1 MFNPHCRETKG
12 CFNPT
17 VSGEGG
23 GGSGEG
29 CGRWGGGCCGCV
41 GGDFVRESARPSL
54 LSVSHSRHVEEYT
67 ATGIMTSE
75 LCFHAAEAHTEG
87 TY

>member
-23 GGSGEG
+23 DQGRDVGG
-29 CGRWGGGCCGCV
+29 GRWGGGCCGCV
-41 GGDFVRESARPSL
+41 WGGGVG
-54 LSVSHSRHVEEYT
+54 
-67 ATGIMTSE
+67 GI
-75 LCFHAAEAHTEG
+75 L
-87 TY
+87 